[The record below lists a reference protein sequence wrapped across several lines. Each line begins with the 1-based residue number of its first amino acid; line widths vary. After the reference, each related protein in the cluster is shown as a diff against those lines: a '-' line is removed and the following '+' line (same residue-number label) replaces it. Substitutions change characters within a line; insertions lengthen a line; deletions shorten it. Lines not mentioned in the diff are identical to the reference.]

1 MHSDNQIYQEE
12 VLLFSQLTLNTS
24 ALQELCPDS
33 SRTVLHTDMHL
44 QVCAALLLFHLL
56 CQQEAEEGACTSISF
71 CMRPQGNSNW
81 KQPQKASSPTSHS
94 KQGQLWQQA
103 RFSSVLSTPV
113 LKKSHTGD
121 STNSSGNLIHC
132 LTVSRGKRFSLNPVW
147 IPLFSLYL
155 LSCPLTTCM

>member
-56 CQQEAEEGACTSISF
+56 CQQEAEEGACTGQVFQCFIHPSLEKIPYWRLHKLFRQPNPLLDCLKRKKVLLEPSLNLSF
-71 CMRPQGNSNW
+71 QFVPV
-81 KQPQKASSPTSHS
+81 
-94 KQGQLWQQA
+94 
-103 RFSSVLSTPV
+103 VLS
-113 LKKSHTGD
+113 S
-121 STNSSGNLIHC
+121 NY
-132 LTVSRGKRFSLNPVW
+132 
-147 IPLFSLYL
+147 LYVGFG
-155 LSCPLTTCM
+155 